1 MLENHYFEGKIEA
14 GCDEAG
20 RGCLAGSVY
29 AAAVILPVG
38 YNNPGL
44 NDSKKL
50 TAAKRQQLRIEIERD
65 AVAWAVGV
73 VTPEEIDEINILR
86 ASFLAMHRA
95 LDQLKVRPEAIIVDG
110 NRFTP
115 YNNIPYATIA
125 KGDGKYQAIAAA
137 SILAKTY
144 RDDYMDELAEEYP
157 YYDWQTNKGY
167 PTKAHREGIRL
178 HGISPYHRKSY
189 NLLGAK
195 QLTFDFGE

>member
-1 MLENHYFEGKIEA
+1 MLEGHYFDGLVEA

-29 AAAVILPVG
+29 AAAVILPPG
-38 YNNPGL
+38 YDNPDL

-50 TAAKRQQLRIEIERD
+50 TAARRNVLRRQIERD
-65 AVAWAVGV
+65 ALAWAVGI
-73 VTPEEIDEINILR
+73 VTPEEIDSINILR

-95 LDQLKVRPEAIIVDG
+95 LDQLAVRPQAVIVDG
-110 NRFTP
+110 NRFVP
-115 YNNIPYATIA
+115 YQNLPYATIV

-144 RDDYMDELAEEYP
+144 RDDYMDALAEEYP
-157 YYDWQTNKGY
+157 FYDWKSNKGY
-167 PTKAHREGIRL
+167 PTKAHREGIRQ

-189 NLLGAK
+189 NLLGDG
-195 QLTFDFGE
+195 QLFFDFQE

>member
-29 AAAVILPVG
+29 AAAVILPVD

-95 LDQLKVRPEAIIVDG
+95 LDQLKVRPEAILVDG

-115 YNNIPYATIA
+115 YNNIPYATIV

>member
-115 YNNIPYATIA
+115 YNNIPYATIV

-167 PTKAHREGIRL
+167 PTKAHREGISL